1 MFRKKKLTVSKV
13 LVYLFLIITAVS
25 TIYPVIFMIL
35 SSFKDKIDYMKNMF
49 GIPSV
54 WRLNN
59 YKAIF
64 NSFDIKQMLFNSFYV
79 TIVGVV
85 VSLAVTSMAAFSLTK
100 LKYRGRNGIFRLF
113 MFVLMVPGQALMMPI
128 YVIMSKMGLVNTRL
142 SVILVYVATSLAF
155 STYLLCQNCR
165 DIPDEMIEAARIDG
179 AGYPRVYARIIVPML
194 RPTMA
199 TLAIL
204 NFLSYWNEI
213 VYSRLLLQKTNLHT
227 MTLGLLTLNGKY
239 GTNMPLLMS
248 GLIINVI
255 PALLVFIV
263 FNKYLSKGIAMG
275 SGK

>member
-1 MFRKKKLTVSKV
+1 MKRKKLTVSKAF
-13 LVYLFLIITAVS
+13 VYLFLIMIAIS

-49 GIPSV
+49 GLPSV

-64 NSFDIKQMLFNSFYV
+64 QSFDIGQMMFNSFFV
-79 TIVGVV
+79 TIAGVV
-85 VSLAVTSMAAFSLTK
+85 LSLFVTSMAAFSLTK
-100 LKYRGRNGIFRLF
+100 LKYKGRNEIFGLF

-128 YVIMSKMGLVNTRL
+128 YVIMSGLGLVNNRL
-142 SVILVYVATSLAF
+142 SVILVYVATSIAF

-165 DIPDEMIEAARIDG
+165 DIPDEIIEAARIDG
-179 AGYPRVYARIIVPML
+179 ASYPRVYVRMVMPML
-194 RPTMA
+194 RPVMA

-213 VYSRLLLQKTNLHT
+213 VYSRLLLQKTELQT

-248 GLIINVI
+248 GLIINLI
-255 PALLVFIV
+255 PALVIFLI

>member
-1 MFRKKKLTVSKV
+1 MKKKKLTVSRIIM
-13 LVYLFLIITAVS
+13 YLFLIITAVS
-25 TIYPVIFMIL
+25 TIYPVIFMML

-49 GIPSV
+49 GLPSV

-64 NSFDIKQMLFNSFYV
+64 NSFDIRQMMFNSFYV
-79 TIVGVV
+79 TIAGVI

-100 LKYRGRNGIFRLF
+100 LKYEGRNGIFSLF

-142 SVILVYVATSLAF
+142 SVILVYVATSIAF

-165 DIPDEMIEAARIDG
+165 DIPDEIIEAARIDG
-179 AGYPRVYARIIVPML
+179 ASYPRVYAGMILPML
-194 RPTMA
+194 RPTLA

-213 VYSRLLLQKTNLHT
+213 VYSRLLLQKTELQT

-248 GLIINVI
+248 GLIINLI
-255 PALLVFIV
+255 PALMIFLI

>member
-35 SSFKDKIDYMKNMF
+35 SSFKDKIDYLKNMF
-49 GIPSV
+49 GIPTV

-263 FNKYLSKGIAMG
+263 FNKYLSKGIGMG

>member
-13 LVYLFLIITAVS
+13 LVYLLLIITAVS

-35 SSFKDKIDYMKNMF
+35 SSFKDKIDYLKNMF
-49 GIPSV
+49 GIPTV

>member
-1 MFRKKKLTVSKV
+1 MKKKKLTVSRIIM
-13 LVYLFLIITAVS
+13 YLFLIITAVS
-25 TIYPVIFMIL
+25 TIYPVIFMML

-49 GIPSV
+49 GLPSV

-64 NSFDIKQMLFNSFYV
+64 NSFDIRQMMFNSFYV
-79 TIVGVV
+79 TIAGVI

-100 LKYRGRNGIFRLF
+100 LKYEGRNGIFSLF

-142 SVILVYVATSLAF
+142 SVILVYVATSIAF

-165 DIPDEMIEAARIDG
+165 DIPDEIIEAARIDG
-179 AGYPRVYARIIVPML
+179 ASYPRVFAGMILPML
-194 RPTMA
+194 RPTLA

-213 VYSRLLLQKTNLHT
+213 VYSRLLLQKTELQT

-248 GLIINVI
+248 GLIINLI
-255 PALLVFIV
+255 PALMIFLI

>member
-1 MFRKKKLTVSKV
+1 MKKKKLTVSRIIM
-13 LVYLFLIITAVS
+13 YLFLIITAVS
-25 TIYPVIFMIL
+25 TIYPVIFMML

-49 GIPSV
+49 GLPSV

-64 NSFDIKQMLFNSFYV
+64 NSFDIRQMMFNSFYA
-79 TIVGVV
+79 TIAGVI

-100 LKYRGRNGIFRLF
+100 LKYEGRNGIFSLF

-142 SVILVYVATSLAF
+142 SVILVYVATSIAF

-165 DIPDEMIEAARIDG
+165 DIPDEIIEAARIDG
-179 AGYPRVYARIIVPML
+179 ASYPRVFAGMILPML
-194 RPTMA
+194 RPTLA

-213 VYSRLLLQKTNLHT
+213 VYSRLLLQKTELQT

-248 GLIINVI
+248 GLIINLI
-255 PALLVFIV
+255 PALMIFLI

>member
-1 MFRKKKLTVSKV
+1 MFRRKKLTVSKV
-13 LVYLFLIITAVS
+13 IVYLFLIITAIS
-25 TIYPVIFMIL
+25 TVYPVIFMIL

-49 GIPSV
+49 GFPAV

-64 NSFDIKQMLFNSFYV
+64 NSFDVKQMMFNSFYV
-79 TIVGVV
+79 TIVAVLL
-85 VSLAVTSMAAFSLTK
+85 SLVVTSMAAFSLTK
-100 LKYRGRNGIFRLF
+100 LKYRGRNGIFATF

-128 YVIMSKMGLVNTRL
+128 YVIMSRLGLVNTRL
-142 SVILVYVATSLAF
+142 SVILVYVATSIAF

-165 DIPDEMIEAARIDG
+165 DIPDEIIEAARIDG
-179 AGYPRVYARIIVPML
+179 ASYPRVYRKIIVPML

-213 VYSRLLLQKTNLHT
+213 VYSRLLLQKTELHT

-255 PALLVFIV
+255 PALLIFMI

>member
-1 MFRKKKLTVSKV
+1 MLKKKNITFSKII
-13 LVYLFLIITAVS
+13 VYLFLIITAIS
-25 TIYPVIFMIL
+25 TIYPVIFMVI
-35 SSFKDKIDYMKNMF
+35 SSFKDKIDYMQNMF
-49 GIPSV
+49 GLPTV
-54 WRLNN
+54 WKLNN

-64 NSFDIKQMLFNSFYV
+64 NSFDIKQLMFNSFYV
-79 TIVGVV
+79 TIVAVV
-85 VSLAVTSMAAFSLTK
+85 ISLVITSMAAFSLTK
-100 LKYRGRNGIFRLF
+100 LKYRGRQGIFRTF

-128 YVIMSKMGLVNTRL
+128 YIIMSKMGLVNTRL
-142 SVILVYVATSLAF
+142 SVILIYVTTSIAF

-165 DIPDEMIEAARIDG
+165 DIPDEIVEAARIDG
-179 AGYPRVYARIIVPML
+179 ASYPKVYRTVIIPML

-213 VYSRLLLQKTNLHT
+213 VYSRLLLQKTELQT

-248 GLIINVI
+248 GLIINLI
-255 PALLVFIV
+255 PALMIFLI

>member
-35 SSFKDKIDYMKNMF
+35 SSFKDKIDYLKNLF
-49 GIPSV
+49 GLPSV

>member
-1 MFRKKKLTVSKV
+1 
-13 LVYLFLIITAVS
+13 
-25 TIYPVIFMIL
+25 
-35 SSFKDKIDYMKNMF
+35 
-49 GIPSV
+49 
-54 WRLNN
+54 
-59 YKAIF
+59 
-64 NSFDIKQMLFNSFYV
+64 
-79 TIVGVV
+79 
-85 VSLAVTSMAAFSLTK
+85 
-100 LKYRGRNGIFRLF
+100 
-113 MFVLMVPGQALMMPI
+113 
-128 YVIMSKMGLVNTRL
+128 
-142 SVILVYVATSLAF
+142 
-155 STYLLCQNCR
+155 
-165 DIPDEMIEAARIDG
+165 
-179 AGYPRVYARIIVPML
+179 ML

>member
-1 MFRKKKLTVSKV
+1 MKKKKLTVSRIIM
-13 LVYLFLIITAVS
+13 YLFLIITAVS
-25 TIYPVIFMIL
+25 TIYPVIFMML

-49 GIPSV
+49 GLPSV

-59 YKAIF
+59 YRAIF
-64 NSFDIKQMLFNSFYV
+64 NSFDIRQMMFNSFYV
-79 TIVGVV
+79 TIAGVI

-100 LKYRGRNGIFRLF
+100 LKYEGRNGIFSLF

-142 SVILVYVATSLAF
+142 SVILVYVATSIAF

-165 DIPDEMIEAARIDG
+165 DIPDEIIEAARIDG
-179 AGYPRVYARIIVPML
+179 ASYPRVFAGMILPML
-194 RPTMA
+194 RPTLA

-213 VYSRLLLQKTNLHT
+213 VYSRLLLQKTELQT

-248 GLIINVI
+248 GLIINLI
-255 PALLVFIV
+255 PALMIFLI

>member
-35 SSFKDKIDYMKNMF
+35 SSFKDKIDYLKNMF
-49 GIPSV
+49 GIPTV

-179 AGYPRVYARIIVPML
+179 AGYPRVYAWIIVPML

>member
-1 MFRKKKLTVSKV
+1 MKKKKLTVSRIIM
-13 LVYLFLIITAVS
+13 YLFLIITAVS
-25 TIYPVIFMIL
+25 TIYPVIFMML

-49 GIPSV
+49 GLPSV

-64 NSFDIKQMLFNSFYV
+64 NSFDIRQMMFNSFYV
-79 TIVGVV
+79 TIAGVI

-100 LKYRGRNGIFRLF
+100 LKYKGRNGIFSLF

-142 SVILVYVATSLAF
+142 SVILVYVATSIAF

-165 DIPDEMIEAARIDG
+165 DIPDEIIEAARIDG
-179 AGYPRVYARIIVPML
+179 ASYPRVFAGMILPML
-194 RPTMA
+194 RPTLA

-213 VYSRLLLQKTNLHT
+213 VYSRLLLQKTELQT

-248 GLIINVI
+248 GLIINLI
-255 PALLVFIV
+255 PALMIFLI

>member
-35 SSFKDKIDYMKNMF
+35 SSFKDKIDYLKNMF
-49 GIPSV
+49 GIPTV

-155 STYLLCQNCR
+155 SAYLLCQNCR

>member
-1 MFRKKKLTVSKV
+1 MKRKKLTVSKAF
-13 LVYLFLIITAVS
+13 VYLFLIMIAIS

-49 GIPSV
+49 GLPSV

-64 NSFDIKQMLFNSFYV
+64 QSFDIGQMMFNSFFV
-79 TIVGVV
+79 TIAGVV
-85 VSLAVTSMAAFSLTK
+85 LSLFVTSMAAFSLTK
-100 LKYRGRNGIFRLF
+100 LKYKGRNEIFGLF

-128 YVIMSKMGLVNTRL
+128 YVIMSGLGLVNNRL
-142 SVILVYVATSLAF
+142 SVILVYVATSIAF

-165 DIPDEMIEAARIDG
+165 DIPDEIIEAARIDG
-179 AGYPRVYARIIVPML
+179 ASYPRVYARMVMPML
-194 RPTMA
+194 RPVMA

-213 VYSRLLLQKTNLHT
+213 VYSRLLLQKTELQT

-248 GLIINVI
+248 GLIINLI
-255 PALLVFIV
+255 PALVIFLI

>member
-1 MFRKKKLTVSKV
+1 MKKKKLTVSRIIM
-13 LVYLFLIITAVS
+13 YLFLIITAVS
-25 TIYPVIFMIL
+25 TIYPVIFMML

-49 GIPSV
+49 GLPSV

-64 NSFDIKQMLFNSFYV
+64 NSFDIRQMMFNSFYV
-79 TIVGVV
+79 TIAGVI

-100 LKYRGRNGIFRLF
+100 LRYEGRNGIFSLF

-128 YVIMSKMGLVNTRL
+128 YVIMSNMGLVNTRL
-142 SVILVYVATSLAF
+142 SVILVYVATSIAF

-165 DIPDEMIEAARIDG
+165 DIPDEIIEAARIDG
-179 AGYPRVYARIIVPML
+179 ASYPRVYAGMILPML
-194 RPTMA
+194 RPTLA

-213 VYSRLLLQKTNLHT
+213 VYSRLLLQKTELQT

-248 GLIINVI
+248 GLIINLI
-255 PALLVFIV
+255 PALMIFLI

>member
-13 LVYLFLIITAVS
+13 IVYLFLIGTAIS

-49 GIPSV
+49 GFPTV

-64 NSFDIKQMLFNSFYV
+64 NSFDIKQMMFNSFYV
-79 TIVGVV
+79 TIAGVV
-85 VSLAVTSMAAFSLTK
+85 ISLIVTSMAAFSLTK
-100 LKYRGRNGIFRLF
+100 LKYKGRNGIFSLF

-128 YVIMSKMGLVNTRL
+128 YVIMSKLGLVNTRL
-142 SVILVYVATSLAF
+142 SVILVYVATSIAF

-165 DIPDEMIEAARIDG
+165 DIPDEIMEAARIDG
-179 AGYPRVYARIIVPML
+179 ASYPGVYIRIIVPML

-213 VYSRLLLQKTNLHT
+213 VYSRLLLQKTQLHT

-248 GLIINVI
+248 GLIINLI
-255 PALLVFIV
+255 PALMIFMI

>member
-35 SSFKDKIDYMKNMF
+35 SSFKDKIDYLKNMF
-49 GIPSV
+49 GIPTV

-85 VSLAVTSMAAFSLTK
+85 VSLAVTSMAAYSLTK

>member
-1 MFRKKKLTVSKV
+1 MFRKKKLTISKV
-13 LVYLFLIITAVS
+13 IVYLFLIVTAIS
-25 TIYPVIFMIL
+25 TIYPMIFMVL
-35 SSFKDKIDYMKNMF
+35 SSFKDKIDYMQNMF
-49 GIPSV
+49 GLPTV

-64 NSFDIKQMLFNSFYV
+64 NSFDVKQMMFNSFFV
-79 TIVGVV
+79 TIVAVV
-85 VSLAVTSMAAFSLTK
+85 LSLVVTSLAAFSLTK
-100 LKYRGRNGIFRLF
+100 LKYKGRNGIFSLF

-128 YVIMSKMGLVNTRL
+128 YVIMSKLGLVNTHL
-142 SVILVYVATSLAF
+142 SVILVYVATSIAF

-165 DIPDEMIEAARIDG
+165 DIPDEIIEAARIDG
-179 AGYPRVYARIIVPML
+179 AGYPRVYARIVIPML
-194 RPTMA
+194 KPTMA

-204 NFLSYWNEI
+204 NFLGYWNEV
-213 VYSRLLLQKTNLHT
+213 VYSRLLLQKTELQT

-255 PALLVFIV
+255 PALLIFMI

>member
-35 SSFKDKIDYMKNMF
+35 SSFKDKIDYLKNMF
-49 GIPSV
+49 GIPTV

-179 AGYPRVYARIIVPML
+179 ANYFYILWRIIVPL
-194 RPTMA
+194 SKPIIA
-199 TLAIL
+199 TLALFYGVGRWNDWFTAVL
-204 NFLSYWNEI
+204 NRYG
-213 VYSRLLLQKTNLHT
+213 LQ
-227 MTLGLLTLNGKY
+227 
-239 GTNMPLLMS
+239 
-248 GLIINVI
+248 
-255 PALLVFIV
+255 
-263 FNKYLSKGIAMG
+263 
-275 SGK
+275 

>member
-35 SSFKDKIDYMKNMF
+35 SSFKDKIDYLKNMF
-49 GIPSV
+49 GIPTV

-155 STYLLCQNCR
+155 STYLLCQNCT

>member
-1 MFRKKKLTVSKV
+1 MKKKKLTVSRIIM
-13 LVYLFLIITAVS
+13 YLFLIITAVS
-25 TIYPVIFMIL
+25 TIYPVIFMML

-49 GIPSV
+49 GLPSV

-64 NSFDIKQMLFNSFYV
+64 NSFDIRQMMFNSFYV
-79 TIVGVV
+79 TIAGVI

-100 LKYRGRNGIFRLF
+100 LRYEGRNGIFSLF

-142 SVILVYVATSLAF
+142 SVILVYVATSIAF

-165 DIPDEMIEAARIDG
+165 DIPDEIIEAARIDG
-179 AGYPRVYARIIVPML
+179 ASYPRVYAGMILPML
-194 RPTMA
+194 RPTLA

-213 VYSRLLLQKTNLHT
+213 VYSRLLLQKTELQT

-248 GLIINVI
+248 GLIINLI
-255 PALLVFIV
+255 PALMIFLI

>member
-35 SSFKDKIDYMKNMF
+35 SSFKDKIDYLKNMF
-49 GIPSV
+49 GIPTV

-165 DIPDEMIEAARIDG
+165 DIADEMIEAARIDG

>member
-35 SSFKDKIDYMKNMF
+35 SSFKDKIDYLKNMF
-49 GIPSV
+49 GIPTV

-79 TIVGVV
+79 SFVGVV

>member
-1 MFRKKKLTVSKV
+1 MLTKKKLTVSKV
-13 LVYLFLIITAVS
+13 IMYLFLILTAIS
-25 TIYPVIFMIL
+25 TIYPVIFML
-35 SSFKDKIDYMKNMF
+35 QSSFKDKIDYMQNMF
-49 GIPSV
+49 GLPSV

-64 NSFDIKQMLFNSFYV
+64 NSFDVKQMMFNSFFV
-79 TIVGVV
+79 TSTAVV
-85 VSLAVTSMAAFSLTK
+85 LSLAVTSLAAFSLTK
-100 LKYRGRNGIFRLF
+100 LKYKGRNGIFSLF

-142 SVILVYVATSLAF
+142 SVILVYVATSIAF

-165 DIPDEMIEAARIDG
+165 DIPDEIIEAARIDG
-179 AGYPRVYARIIVPML
+179 AGYPKVYARIIIPML

-213 VYSRLLLQKTNLHT
+213 VYSRLLLQKTELHT

-255 PALLVFIV
+255 PALLIFML